1 MIPPRC
7 GACSAYSRL
16 AQRIE
21 PHRHHPAGHGSFSRR
36 RQPRPAREF
45 QAKAELGGVA
55 GVVAPLVGKQ
65 PKDWKFLI
73 LQGQAP
79 AFVREEGQFYEDG
92 PVWRVD
98 QIGPVTR

>member
-1 MIPPRC
+1 MSHIAITPQGTVPFRV
-7 GACSAYSRL
+7 G
-16 AQRIE
+16 
-21 PHRHHPAGHGSFSRR
+21 GS
-36 RQPRPAREF
+36 PRPAREF

-98 QIGPVTR
+98 QIGPVTP